1 MTLTGRK
8 LTLKVGL
15 VLHRE
20 IGVWILGKSERKPTA
35 AVVLVAGKL
44 RQEDEANEET
54 ESAILFYFPV
64 IQTTHQ
70 VFYLYFYFLIN

>member
-64 IQTTHQ
+64 IQTNTSS
-70 VFYLYFYFLIN
+70 LLLIFLFFN